1 MTPRPAEQQIA
12 DLVVAL
18 ADARA
23 SLATGNLV
31 DLGGLDGVVE
41 RAMAAAKAKAVMPD
55 NRTPI
60 LAALAGLV
68 EELERLSLEL
78 VRQHHAEA
86 QRRAAAAYGERKP

>member
-1 MTPRPAEQQIA
+1 MNERSAEQQIA

-18 ADARA
+18 AEARA
-23 SLATGNLV
+23 SLAAGNLV

-41 RAMAAAKAKAVMPD
+41 RAMAAAKAVLPD

-68 EELERLSLEL
+68 QELEHLSLEL
-78 VRQHHAEA
+78 VRQHHADA
-86 QRRAAAAYGERKP
+86 QRRAAAAYGEHKP